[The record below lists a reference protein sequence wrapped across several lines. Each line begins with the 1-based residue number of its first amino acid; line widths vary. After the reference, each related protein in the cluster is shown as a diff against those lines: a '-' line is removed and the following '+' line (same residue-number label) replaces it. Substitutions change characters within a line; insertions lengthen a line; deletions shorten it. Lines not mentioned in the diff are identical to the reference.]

1 MSVETLQIQRE
12 TKMSRPHQP
21 TTLHALALA
30 SLLSMASGAQAAGW
44 SAQLSCPGGGVGTG
58 GSSTSSSTA
67 GSNSGP
73 SASTGSAPS
82 ALADLVCDNS
92 TSSGNATL
100 SGSGFISGQQW
111 RTSSNATL
119 SVQGSPAPTYVP
131 GVGTSVQDDLT
142 FQDTP
147 GWDTGELVLHVQ
159 GAIKTQGALVD
170 SPSALVLDFYLQDTN
185 FATTRISAT
194 FDLHAATGSLSLNT
208 GSSTFS
214 RDTRLVSNSV
224 SLDGVDL
231 ELRLPYFIS
240 GANPSTLMTM
250 SSTLTLRTLLGGE
263 GQQTTAFT
271 SNIWSDSATGVP
283 ITTAS
288 GRVLASAVPE
298 PSSHLLMALGL
309 GGLLMQARR
318 ARRR

>member
-1 MSVETLQIQRE
+1 MSMEALQIQRE

-58 GSSTSSSTA
+58 GSTSSTSTV
-67 GSNSGP
+67 
-73 SASTGSAPS
+73 GSAPS

-170 SPSALVLDFYLQDTN
+170 SPSAMVLDFYLQDTN

-194 FDLHAATGSLSLNT
+194 FDLQAATGSLSLNT

-214 RDTRLVSNSV
+214 RDTRIVTNSV

-240 GANPSTLMTM
+240 GANPTTQMTM

-288 GRVLASAVPE
+288 GRVLAAAVPE
-298 PSSHLLMALGL
+298 PSTSLLMTLGLGL

>member
-1 MSVETLQIQRE
+1 MSMEALQIQRE

-58 GSSTSSSTA
+58 GSTSSTSTV
-67 GSNSGP
+67 
-73 SASTGSAPS
+73 GSAPS

-170 SPSALVLDFYLQDTN
+170 SPSAMVLDFYLQDTN

-194 FDLHAATGSLSLNT
+194 FDLQAATGSLSLNT
-208 GSSTFS
+208 GSSAFS
-214 RDTRLVSNSV
+214 RDTRIVTNSV

-240 GANPSTLMTM
+240 GANPTTQMTM

-288 GRVLASAVPE
+288 GRVLAAAVPE
-298 PSSHLLMALGL
+298 PSTSLLMTLGLGL

>member
-1 MSVETLQIQRE
+1 MSMEALQIQRE

-58 GSSTSSSTA
+58 GSTSSTSTV
-67 GSNSGP
+67 
-73 SASTGSAPS
+73 GSAPS

-131 GVGTSVQDDLT
+131 GVGTSLQDDLT

-170 SPSALVLDFYLQDTN
+170 SPSAMVLDFYLQDTN

-194 FDLHAATGSLSLNT
+194 FDLQAATGSLSLNT
-208 GSSTFS
+208 GSSAFS
-214 RDTRLVSNSV
+214 RDTRIVTNSV

-240 GANPSTLMTM
+240 GANPTTQMTM

-288 GRVLASAVPE
+288 GRVLAAAVPE
-298 PSSHLLMALGL
+298 PSTSLLMTLGLGL